1 LMHNEGS
8 VVTSLTYTAQSHA
21 KFTCGD
27 HHYSPINAS
36 QLYITHFDQLLVNP
50 TPQPVKPERTFTQAV
65 HTPIMSL
72 YQNTQPVDEIP
83 RSFWNMP
90 DFLAHLWE
98 TAIEIFAGLATYAA
112 LGEEI

>member
-1 LMHNEGS
+1 M
-8 VVTSLTYTAQSHA
+8 
-21 KFTCGD
+21 
-27 HHYSPINAS
+27 SP
-36 QLYITHFDQLLVNP
+36 
-50 TPQPVKPERTFTQAV
+50 
-65 HTPIMSL
+65 